1 MDEFMAQLLE
11 EKRQKILLQQDAI
24 HKKIPPKKYGRYGAT
39 EALGKFRN
47 SKYKSKTHLF
57 LSMI

>member
-24 HKKIPPKKYGRYGAT
+24 HKKIQKKNMDVMGPLKLWESLETANKRARLICFYQ
-39 EALGKFRN
+39 
-47 SKYKSKTHLF
+47 
-57 LSMI
+57 